1 MLLGSLAKMVV
12 SDSARSERG
21 RPARDGLVRKWDE
34 LEFKLRDR
42 LEIGAEPVKAKP
54 PGAEAKRG
62 GVFPGKQEHGESSRS
77 STVPAHGA
85 ERPSPEAPLQQ
96 FDAAHARLL
105 DELRAGFVAATA
117 KKSDLNAA
125 ISSAVEKV
133 GRGGDQNARAAPE
146 QATEAPAQRLDSAA
160 NWIAPLGEI
169 EKSVREL
176 SAQLA
181 DMRRSGAGTFAPDD
195 RTRTGAKEQ
204 TILDAIGSLRVL
216 HEETANRAARA
227 WTSIQA
233 SLEQVAGLCGRLEA
247 AAAGELAN
255 RPTAGVDPND
265 PFLPLLAR
273 LTPRG
278 AVPQLNGIASA
289 STSVSMPT
297 GVPEAPSNIDYSGS
311 ITEFGLPDAKRVGAP
326 KDRATLL
333 PAIIQE
339 PEGSQRR
346 TNFLTAARRAA
357 RSAQVEKQGR
367 ASAAQEEETAE
378 GKSVAELLRRGTRL
392 FAACRHPI
400 VVGAAAM
407 FVFVVAVTFGRL
419 PIIGA
424 ASDFLPLFPRQFHG
438 SKTGSAEMALGTNS
452 TNTALNS
459 TAFIQA
465 LPRGSTA
472 ALTTAEGRV
481 KISAPKTTS
490 ATSNAPVSTA
500 APELLTPP
508 EAFPSP
514 DRQGS
519 KSKSTP
525 RVISGGDPIV
535 SAEMQAVA
543 PTPIPRPGRVPVHAP
558 TVPSPAPK
566 AQPVLPSSGSGVTTA
581 PVASDGPSPGVDNEL
596 LTRAQTGDPE
606 AQFELA
612 AHYAEDPAAAGKLA
626 LAAQWYEK
634 AALQGHAVAEY
645 RLASLYEKG
654 RGVAKD
660 IERAKNLY
668 QRAAEKGNIRAMH
681 NLGVLAA
688 EGGDGKPNYTSAAL
702 WFGKAAEYGIKDSQ
716 YNFAVL
722 LARGL
727 GVTKDLAR
735 SYTWFAIVAAT
746 GDADAAQKRDE
757 IAARLTRSELAAA
770 NAAAA
775 AFVPDAP
782 DRAANEPAPSTP
794 GQEAAKANAGSV
806 KSQLSG
812 L

>member
-1 MLLGSLAKMVV
+1 MLLGSLAKMAV
-12 SDSARSERG
+12 SDSARSEHG
-21 RPARDGLVRKWDE
+21 RPARDGLARKWDE
-34 LEFKLRDR
+34 LEFRLRDR
-42 LEIGAEPVKAKP
+42 MEIGAEPVKAAP
-54 PGAEAKRG
+54 PGDEAKRA
-62 GVFPGKQEHGESSRS
+62 GVVPGKQEHGECTRS

-105 DELRAGFVAATA
+105 DELRAGFAAAAA
-117 KKSDLNAA
+117 KKSDLSAVV
-125 ISSAVEKV
+125 SSAADKV
-133 GRGGDQNARAAPE
+133 GRGGGQDQNAREDLE
-146 QATEAPAQRLDSAA
+146 QETEVPSQRLDPAA
-160 NWIAPLGEI
+160 RRFAPLGET

-181 DMRRSGAGTFAPDD
+181 DMRRSGAGGFAPDD
-195 RTRTGAKEQ
+195 ETRTGAKQ
-204 TILDAIGSLRVL
+204 QAILDAIGSLRAL
-216 HEETANRAARA
+216 HEATANRAALA

-233 SLEQVAGLCGRLEA
+233 SLEQVAGICGRLEA

-273 LTPRG
+273 LAPRG
-278 AVPQLNGIASA
+278 AVPQPNKIASA
-289 STSVSMPT
+289 STRVSAPASIPVAVGNIHNMGSV
-297 GVPEAPSNIDYSGS
+297 
-311 ITEFGLPDAKRVGAP
+311 TEFGPPGANGVGEPQGQTAP
-326 KDRATLL
+326 LL
-333 PAIIQE
+333 ANVQQ
-339 PEGSQRR
+339 PERSQRR
-346 TNFLTAARRAA
+346 TDFLAAARRAA
-357 RSAQVEKQGR
+357 RTAQLEEQGR
-367 ASAAQEEETAE
+367 ASAAQEEETAD
-378 GKSVAELLRRGTRL
+378 GKSVALLLRRGMRL
-392 FAACRHPI
+392 FAAYRRPI

-407 FVFVVAVTFGRL
+407 FVLVVAVTFGRL
-419 PIIGA
+419 PILGD
-424 ASDFLPLFPRQFHG
+424 ASDFLPPFLRQFHA
-438 SKTGSAEMALGTNS
+438 SQTRSAEMALGTNS
-452 TNTALNS
+452 ANRTAV
-459 TAFIQA
+459 IQA
-465 LPRGSTA
+465 VPRGSTA
-472 ALTTAEGRV
+472 APPATEVSGE
-481 KISAPKTTS
+481 IGAPNTTS
-490 ATSNAPVSTA
+490 ATSNAPVAAA
-500 APELLTPP
+500 APDLLTPP
-508 EAFPSP
+508 EAFRSP

-519 KSKSTP
+519 TTKPGP
-525 RVISGGDPIV
+525 RAISGSDPIV
-535 SAEMQAVA
+535 SAAMQARTTA
-543 PTPIPRPGRVPVHAP
+543 PIPRPGRVPVHAP
-558 TVPSPAPK
+558 TALSPASK
-566 AQPVLPSSGSGVTTA
+566 AQPVLPSFGSGATIARVA
-581 PVASDGPSPGVDNEL
+581 PDGPSPGVDNEL

-612 AHYAEDPAAAGKLA
+612 ARYAEDPATKGKLA

-634 AALQGHAVAEY
+634 AASQGHAVAEY

-654 RGVAKD
+654 GGVAKD
-660 IERAKNLY
+660 IERAKDLY

-688 EGGDGKPNYTSAAL
+688 EGSDGKPNYTSAAL

-746 GDADAAQKRDE
+746 GDVDAAQKRDE
-757 IAARLTRSELAAA
+757 VAARLTSSELAAA
-770 NAAAA
+770 NSAAA

-806 KSQLSG
+806 KSQVSG